1 MKKDMYDEYIS
12 GRVIT
17 DCSVVDKGNVV
28 FTLKQEQL
36 NESDTRP
43 KEDRESV
50 LLSYSPVRLEEQ
62 GGFGDIIWDSG
73 IDELFVTYNSIDE
86 GIIYCDTIFNTFEP
100 RSDPVLF
107 KPVLPKPDQDDY
119 TRLSQN
125 IKYIDGE
132 AYIVGILRKVF
143 KRTGVFEWID
153 LTDPNKHPHL
163 FEELA
168 KHKEKRGNY
177 LGIDTGFSAIDGF
190 SSKDIYAAGDNGDAW
205 HYNGNTWRRLD
216 IPGNFDIKTVTCG
229 GDGNVYFAGYTGG
242 IIKGTID
249 HWTNID
255 ERGGMVIN
263 ETAWFQDKLYLSD
276 ERDLYTL
283 EGDEL
288 KPYKYP
294 KGGPQQYSFRGVAA
308 SKDALVAYGSYQALV
323 FDGEHWEEVIGS
335 PALSGDA

>member
-1 MKKDMYDEYIS
+1 MKPELFNQYITGKS
-12 GRVIT
+12 ILNCAVADQYNI
-17 DCSVVDKGNVV
+17 V
-28 FTLKQEQL
+28 FSLKEIQID
-36 NESDTRP
+36 ESDHRP
-43 KEDRESV
+43 MDERASII
-50 LLSYSPVRLEEQ
+50 LSYSPERLKKQ
-62 GGFGDIIWDSG
+62 DGYGHLGWSTGHTQLYLAYNDIS
-73 IDELFVTYNSIDE
+73 E
-86 GIIYCDTIFNTFEP
+86 GIIACDTGFHVYESKGGSKKFIPIAPLAE
-100 RSDPVLF
+100 
-107 KPVLPKPDQDDY
+107 QDDY

-143 KRTGVFEWID
+143 KRLGVFEWID

-163 FEELA
+163 FDELV

-190 SSKDIYAAGDNGDAW
+190 NSKDIYAAGDNGDAW
-205 HYNGNTWRRLD
+205 HYDGNTWHRLD
-216 IPGNFDIKTVTCG
+216 IPGNFDIKTITCG

-255 ERGGMVIN
+255 ERGGKVIN

-276 ERDLYTL
+276 ERSLYTL

-294 KGGPQQYSFRGVAA
+294 KGGPQQYSFRGVSA

-323 FDGEHWEEVIGS
+323 FDGERWEEIIGS

>member
-1 MKKDMYDEYIS
+1 MYKKYIDGNIITHASVANLRNIAFGLKEVQYDE
-12 GRVIT
+12 G
-17 DCSVVDKGNVV
+17 
-28 FTLKQEQL
+28 
-36 NESDTRP
+36 DTRP
-43 KEDRESV
+43 AEDRATAV
-50 LLSYSPVRLEEQ
+50 LSYAPDRLQKQ
-62 GGFGDIIWDSG
+62 GGFGRIRWGSGVDNIFVSYDS
-73 IDELFVTYNSIDE
+73 INE
-86 GIIYCDTIFNTFEP
+86 GIIYCDTIFNTFEAK
-100 RSDPVLF
+100 DPEGTIY
-107 KPVLPKPDQDDY
+107 PVSPKPDRDDY

-190 SSKDIYAAGDNGDAW
+190 SSNDIYAAGDNGDAW
-205 HYNGNTWRRLD
+205 HYDGNTWHRLD

-283 EGDEL
+283 EGDVL

-323 FDGEHWEEVIGS
+323 FDGERWEEIIGS